1 MASPFAVFRR
11 NQKVALAVVSICAIV
26 AFVFGDP
33 LVRSLGGSRE
43 MENPVVV
50 ETKYGAFKESEI
62 QAMRQSRELVNAFLQ
77 MTTATTVQKLVENGT
92 LDGRMSEMM
101 AQNLYTRW
109 RNEILE
115 RNKKGPEEAAIET
128 LILSKKAQQMGMVV
142 SDQAINDMLKDLTAD
157 SIDSGTLQSII
168 ANLQQGRRVSVGRLF
183 EALRTE
189 MLASKL
195 AQLFAQS
202 LADIPPAQKFEY
214 YSRLN
219 RRAKAEILPLAVVDF
234 TSQVPN
240 PPEEKLEKFFNEHKN
255 ALPDPA
261 SPTPGF
267 KEPRRAAFQY
277 FKADFAQFK
286 DAAKPTIT
294 DAEIAEYYEKNKA
307 QFLKVDLPSGPAD
320 DAKPEEG
327 KSEEEAKSDDSKPA
341 EDAKPEAGDKPSE
354 SPAPDAAPETPAP
367 DAKPAEEK
375 PSEEKP
381 AEGTPAPEENK
392 QSSRTSGAFRL
403 VSAKADDPAPA
414 AEAPAAADAPAAE
427 PPADAKTPAA
437 DPASASPPAETPA
450 TDAPANDAAE
460 KPAEEAPKAAE
471 YEPLEKVSDQIRD
484 TLAGQKAV
492 KQIGEIFDDLSAK
505 MKRHAEELDN
515 YDTLKEKDKTAQPP
529 KPFPFAE
536 LAKEK
541 KIEAREM
548 ALSTAA
554 EAAAEDLGKVHRF
567 VQDRRSQFGF
577 RSEPFTDFAFSDSLP
592 VYRSQIVEDN
602 DGNAYLFWKTEEK
615 ASYVPKFADVHD
627 KVLAAWKMIE
637 ARPLARKRAEELA
650 VQAKAA
656 GKPLA
661 EVFKG
666 DEKLKPIE
674 AGWFSWLT
682 TGNVPQDPQS
692 SRPRITPIEGVEYI
706 GNAFM
711 ETVFGL
717 EAGGLGVTANYPEDT
732 VYVVRLAEYE
742 RPLEELRDDFAKE
755 RPAQYMA
762 VAQPDQYRA
771 FQAWLAGVEKDAKIH
786 WLRPADSGRWRGPAD
801 EPVDESEL

>member
-1 MASPFAVFRR
+1 VASPFAVFRR
-11 NQKVALAVVSICAIV
+11 NQKIMLAVVGIGAMV
-26 AFVFGDP
+26 AFVFLDP
-33 LVRSLGGSRE
+33 LMRYLGTSKGPD
-43 MENPVVV
+43 NPVVV

-62 QAMRQSRELVNAFLQ
+62 QAMRQSRDLVNAFLQ
-77 MTTATTVQKLVENGT
+77 MTTSTTVQKLVENGT

-128 LILSKKAQQMGMVV
+128 LVLAKKAQQMGMVV
-142 SDQAINDMLKDLTAD
+142 SDQTINDMLKDLTAD
-157 SIDSGTLQSII
+157 SIDANTLQAII
-168 ANLQQGRRVSVGRLF
+168 GGLQPGRRVSVGRLF

-195 AQLFAQS
+195 SQLFAQS
-202 LADIPPAQKFEY
+202 LADIPPAQKFDY

-219 RRAKAEILPLAVVDF
+219 RRAKTEILPLAVVDF

-240 PPEEKLEKFFNEHKN
+240 PPEDKLEKFFDEHKN

-286 DAAKPTIT
+286 EAAKPAIT

-320 DAKPEEG
+320 ETMPDEAKPEEG
-327 KSEEEAKSDDSKPA
+327 TPTDDA
-341 EDAKPEAGDKPSE
+341 QPEAGDKPAD
-354 SPAPDAAPETPAP
+354 SPAPEAVPDSPAP
-367 DAKPAEEK
+367 DAKP
-375 PSEEKP
+375 SDEKP
-381 AEGTPAPEENK
+381 AEGTPTPEENK
-392 QSSRTSGAFRL
+392 QSSRIGGTFRL
-403 VSAKADDPAPA
+403 VSATADDPAPAADAPAAETPPTEAPAAEKPAEAATETPAAETPA
-414 AEAPAAADAPAAE
+414 AEAPAAAAPAAE
-427 PPADAKTPAA
+427 T
-437 DPASASPPAETPA
+437 
-450 TDAPANDAAE
+450 
-460 KPAEEAPKAAE
+460 PAEEQPKPTE
-471 YEPLEKVSDQIRD
+471 YEPLEKVADQIRD

-515 YDTLKEKDKTAQPP
+515 YDTLKEKDKSAQPP

-541 KIEAREM
+541 KIAASEM
-548 ALSTAA
+548 ALCTAA
-554 EAAAEDLGKVHRF
+554 EAAVEDLGKVHRF
-567 VQDRRSQFGF
+567 VPDRRSQFGF
-577 RSEPFTDFAFSDSLP
+577 RSEPFTDFAFSDGLP

-615 ASYVPKFADVHD
+615 ASYVPKFADAHD
-627 KVLAAWKMIE
+627 KALAAWKMIE

-650 VQAKAA
+650 AQAKAA

-666 DEKLKPIE
+666 DENIKPIE

-682 TGNVPQDPQS
+682 MGNVPQDPQS
-692 SRPRITPIEGVEYI
+692 GRPRITPIDGVEYI

-732 VYVVRLAEYE
+732 AYVVRLAEFE

-762 VAQPDQYRA
+762 VAQPDQYRM
-771 FQAWLAGVEKDAKIH
+771 FQSWLAGLEKDAKIH
-786 WLRPADSGRWRGPAD
+786 WVRRADSGRWRGPAD
-801 EPVDESEL
+801 EPIDESDL